1 MMFFVRKLIGIVPL
15 VLGLVTVVFFLLRL
29 VPGGPAIAVLG
40 DRATPESIA
49 AFEARWGLDR
59 PLLIQYADY
68 LAGLAQLDFGRSYID
83 GSSVATALAR
93 AVPHSIALM
102 LAATLV
108 SLVLGIAVG
117 VIAAMRHGTWVD
129 GASRAFALFGFSIPD
144 FYLGVVLILL
154 FSLNLGWLPMRGA
167 GEWSDPIDVL
177 VRLVMPALA
186 LGIPTAAVVMRI
198 ARASMLEVLPSDY
211 LRTAR
216 SKGLRPLQVSFKH
229 GLRNA
234 LIPVTSVVGLNMG
247 LILGNTIVLEIVF
260 SRPGIGR
267 MLIGSIFSR
276 DFAVL
281 QSTLAVYAVSIA
293 LLNLLTDVAYGIVNP
308 AIRYE

>member
-1 MMFFVRKLIGIVPL
+1 MTFYVRKLIGILPL
-15 VLGLVTVVFFLLRL
+15 VLVLVTVVFFLLRL

-40 DRATPESIA
+40 DRATPDAIA

-59 PLLIQYADY
+59 PLLVQYAEY
-68 LAGLAQLDFGRSYID
+68 IVGLARLDFGRSYVD
-83 GSSVATALAR
+83 GSSVASALGR

-108 SLVLGIAVG
+108 SLVIGISVG
-117 VIAAMRHGTWVD
+117 VLAALRHGGWID

-154 FSLNLGWLPMRGA
+154 FSLRLGWLPMRGA
-167 GEWSDPIDVL
+167 GEWSDPADVAL
-177 VRLVMPALA
+177 RLVMPALA
-186 LGIPTAAVVMRI
+186 LGLPTAAVVMRI

-211 LRTAR
+211 LRTAK
-216 SKGLRPLQVSFKH
+216 SKGLSPRLVSFKH

-267 MLIGSIFSR
+267 LLIGSIFNR

-281 QSTLAVYAVSIA
+281 QSTLVVYAVCIA
-293 LLNLLTDVAYGIVNP
+293 LINLLTDFAYGVVNP

>member
-1 MMFFVRKLIGIVPL
+1 MTFFVRKAIGIVPMVL
-15 VLGLVTVVFFLLRL
+15 VLVTVVFFLLRL

-40 DRATPESIA
+40 DRATPDSIA

-59 PLLIQYADY
+59 PLLVQYADY
-68 LAGLAQLDFGRSYID
+68 MAGLARLDFGRSFID
-83 GSSVATALAR
+83 GSSVRESLAR
-93 AVPHSIALM
+93 AVPHSILLM
-102 LAATLV
+102 LAATAV
-108 SLVLGIAVG
+108 SLVLGITVG
-117 VIAAMRHGTWVD
+117 VLAALRRGTWTD

-154 FSLNLGWLPMRGA
+154 FSLQLGWLPMRGA
-167 GEWSDPIDVL
+167 GDWDDTADL
-177 VRLVMPALA
+177 ALRLIMPALA
-186 LGIPTAAVVMRI
+186 LGLPTAAVVMRI

-216 SKGLRPLQVSFKH
+216 AKGLSPRVVSFKH
-229 GLRNA
+229 ALRNA
-234 LIPVTSVVGLNMG
+234 LIPVVSVVGLNMG

-267 MLIGSIFSR
+267 LLIGSIFNR

-281 QSTLAVYAVSIA
+281 QSTLVVYAVCIA
-293 LLNLLTDVAYGIVNP
+293 LINLLTDLAYGVVNP